1 MSKFSFEYRRT
12 LSGSHQDGT
21 QLSTNDRF
29 INLSCN
35 KTQVQTTMPF
45 VNELFPPLCIPSG
58 SQFMI
63 WDTSWALIALP
74 NTQASDLIEKR
85 FIEKYDTKLLIHKYQ
100 HEKLY
105 YLFVIFTEVIPML
118 TSMLM
123 DNKTINNDFQ
133 TIDNLYIGAFITE
146 SNELTRI
153 TNSGNI
159 NHYVNL
165 PLDILQFKGTIETT
179 YTNEDVKYLNRTF
192 DNHQF
197 YDKVES
203 SGDKFTLTFTEKQ
216 SGLLMNVLNDIDIPV
231 EDMKELFKLFIT
243 FEDMK
248 KRGGN
253 LAILAGKTEYDIDM
267 IIDKMNSKLS

>member
-1 MSKFSFEYRRT
+1 MPKFSFEYLRS
-12 LSGSHQDGT
+12 LSGSYDNET

-35 KTQVQTTMPF
+35 KTQVQTSMPL

-58 SQFMI
+58 SRFMV
-63 WDTSWALIALP
+63 WETSWALIALP
-74 NTQASDLIEKR
+74 NTAARDIIEKR

-105 YLFVIFTEVIPML
+105 YLFVILTSVIPML

-123 DNKTINNDFQ
+123 DNKTINQDLQ

-146 SNELTRI
+146 SNKKTRL

-159 NHYVNL
+159 NHYINL
-165 PLDILQFKGTIETT
+165 PLDILYFDADIETT
-179 YTNEDVKYLNRTF
+179 YTNEDLKYLNGAL

-197 YDKVES
+197 YS
-203 SGDKFTLTFTEKQ
+203 SVKSEGDKFTLTFTEKQ
-216 SGLLMNVLNDIDIPV
+216 SGLLMNILNDIDIPF

-248 KRGGN
+248 KQGGN
-253 LAILAGKTEYDIDM
+253 LEIVAGETRYDIDM
-267 IIDKMNSKLS
+267 IIDKMNTKLH

>member
-1 MSKFSFEYRRT
+1 MPKFSFEYLRS

-35 KTQVQTTMPF
+35 KTQVQTAMPL

-58 SQFMI
+58 SRFMV
-63 WDTSWALIALP
+63 WETSWALIALP
-74 NTQASDLIEKR
+74 NTAAADIIEKR
-85 FIEKYDTKLLIHKYQ
+85 FIEKYDTKILIHKYI
-100 HEKLY
+100 HEELY

-123 DNKTINNDFQ
+123 DNKTINQDFQ

-159 NHYVNL
+159 NHYINL
-165 PLDILQFKGTIETT
+165 PLDILYFDADIETT
-179 YTNEDVKYLNRTF
+179 YTNEDLKYLNGAL

-197 YDKVES
+197 YS
-203 SGDKFTLTFTEKQ
+203 SVKSEGDKFTLTFTEKQ
-216 SGLLMNVLNDIDIPV
+216 SGLLMNILNDIDIPF

-248 KRGGN
+248 KQGGN
-253 LAILAGKTEYDIDM
+253 LEIVAGETRYDIDM
-267 IIDKMNSKLS
+267 IIDKMNSKLH

>member
-1 MSKFSFEYRRT
+1 MPQFSFEYLRT
-12 LSGSHQDGT
+12 LSGSYDNET

-35 KTQVQTTMPF
+35 KTQVQTTMPL

-58 SQFMI
+58 SKFMV
-63 WDTSWALIALP
+63 WETSWALIALP
-74 NTQASDLIEKR
+74 NTAAADIIEKR

-123 DNKTINNDFQ
+123 DNETINNDLQ

-159 NHYVNL
+159 NHYINL
-165 PLDILQFKGTIETT
+165 PLDILQFRTT
-179 YTNEDVKYLNRTF
+179 TEAKYTNEDVKYLNRTF

-197 YDKVES
+197 YNSIKSE
-203 SGDKFTLTFTEKQ
+203 GDKFTLTFTEKQ
-216 SGLLMNVLNDIDIPV
+216 SGLLMNILNDIDIPLG
-231 EDMKELFKLFIT
+231 DMKELFKLFIT

-248 KRGGN
+248 KQGGN
-253 LAILAGKTEYDIDM
+253 LEIVAGETKYDIDM
-267 IIDKMNSKLS
+267 IIDKMNSKLH

>member
-1 MSKFSFEYRRT
+1 MPQFSFEYLRT
-12 LSGSHQDGT
+12 LSGSYDNET

-35 KTQVQTTMPF
+35 KTQVQTTMPL

-58 SQFMI
+58 SRFMV
-63 WDTSWALIALP
+63 WETSWALIALP
-74 NTQASDLIEKR
+74 NTAAGDIIEKR

-100 HEKLY
+100 HENLY

-118 TSMLM
+118 TSILM
-123 DNKTINNDFQ
+123 DNETINNDFQ

-159 NHYVNL
+159 NHYINL
-165 PLDILQFKGTIETT
+165 PLDILQFRTT
-179 YTNEDVKYLNRTF
+179 TQAKYTNEDVKYLNRTF

-197 YDKVES
+197 YNSIKSE
-203 SGDKFTLTFTEKQ
+203 GDKFTLTFTEKQ
-216 SGLLMNVLNDIDIPV
+216 SGLLMNILNDIDIPLD
-231 EDMKELFKLFIT
+231 DMKELFKLFIT

-248 KRGGN
+248 KQGGN
-253 LAILAGKTEYDIDM
+253 LEIVAGETKYDIDM
-267 IIDKMNSKLS
+267 IIDKMNSKLH

>member
-1 MSKFSFEYRRT
+1 MSKFSFEYRRS

-35 KTQVQTTMPF
+35 KNQVQTTMPN
-45 VNELFPPLCIPSG
+45 VNGLFPPLCIPSG
-58 SQFMI
+58 SRFMV
-63 WDTSWALIALP
+63 WNTSWGLFESP
-74 NTQASDLIEKR
+74 NTVARDIIEKR

-100 HEKLY
+100 HETLY
-105 YLFVIFTEVIPML
+105 YLFVIFTSVIPML

-123 DNKTINNDFQ
+123 DNKTINQDFQ

-159 NHYVNL
+159 NHYINL
-165 PLDILQFKGTIETT
+165 PLDILQFKGHIETT
-179 YTNEDVKYLNRTF
+179 YTNEDLKYLNGAL

-197 YDKVES
+197 YSSVES
-203 SGDKFTLTFTEKQ
+203 EGDKFTLTFTEKKRDI
-216 SGLLMNVLNDIDIPV
+216 LLNILNDIDIPF

-248 KRGGN
+248 KQGGN
-253 LAILAGKTEYDIDM
+253 LEIVAGETRYDIDM
-267 IIDKMNSKLS
+267 IIDKMNTKLH

>member
-1 MSKFSFEYRRT
+1 MSKFSFEYLRS

-35 KTQVQTTMPF
+35 KTQVQTTMPL

-58 SQFMI
+58 SRFMV
-63 WDTSWALIALP
+63 WETSWALIALP
-74 NTQASDLIEKR
+74 NTVAGDIIEKR

-105 YLFVIFTEVIPML
+105 YLFVIFTQVIPML
-118 TSMLM
+118 TSILM
-123 DNKTINNDFQ
+123 DNETINNDFQ

-159 NHYVNL
+159 NHYINL
-165 PLDILQFKGTIETT
+165 PLDILQFRTT
-179 YTNEDVKYLNRTF
+179 TQAKYTNEDVKYLNRTF

-197 YDKVES
+197 YNSIKSE
-203 SGDKFTLTFTEKQ
+203 GDKFTLTFTEKQ
-216 SGLLMNVLNDIDIPV
+216 SGLLMNILNDIDIPLD
-231 EDMKELFKLFIT
+231 DMKELFKLFIT

-248 KRGGN
+248 KQGGN
-253 LAILAGKTEYDIDM
+253 LEIVAGETKYDIDM
-267 IIDKMNSKLS
+267 IIDKMNSKLH

>member
-1 MSKFSFEYRRT
+1 MPKFSFEYLRS
-12 LSGSHQDGT
+12 LSGSYDNET

-35 KTQVQTTMPF
+35 KTQVQTSMPL

-58 SQFMI
+58 SRFMV
-63 WDTSWALIALP
+63 WETSWALIALP
-74 NTQASDLIEKR
+74 NNAARDIIEKR
-85 FIEKYDTKLLIHKYQ
+85 FIEKYDTKILIHKYQ

-105 YLFVIFTEVIPML
+105 YIFVILTSVIPML

-123 DNKTINNDFQ
+123 DNKTINQDLQ

-146 SNELTRI
+146 SNKKTRL

-159 NHYVNL
+159 NHYINL
-165 PLDILQFKGTIETT
+165 PLDILYFDADIETT
-179 YTNEDVKYLNRTF
+179 YTNEDLKYLNGVL

-197 YDKVES
+197 YS
-203 SGDKFTLTFTEKQ
+203 SVKSEGDKFTLTFTEKQ
-216 SGLLMNVLNDIDIPV
+216 SGLLMNILNDIDIPF

-248 KRGGN
+248 KQGGN
-253 LAILAGKTEYDIDM
+253 LEIVAGETRYDIDM
-267 IIDKMNSKLS
+267 IIDKMNTKLH